1 MYKALLAVVVVA
13 FLAIPASLGAQSESD
28 LEADIRAA
36 MSDSSKVLVIVDSED
51 LWAVFPVTGISEV
64 AGNKVTVKAGTFVI
78 ADCQSAGSPK
88 KQADK
93 LLAKWKS
100 RKGENYIVAS
110 SGGMQMITFFF
121 GELKEVRTF
130 EVKKVVLKG

>member
-1 MYKALLAVVVVA
+1 MYKALLTVVVA
-13 FLAIPASLGAQSESD
+13 TVLVIPAFPGAQSGSD

-36 MSDSSKVLVIVDSED
+36 MSDPSKALVIVDTQD

-64 AGNKVTVKAGTFVI
+64 AGNKVTVKAGTFAI
-78 ADCQSAGSPK
+78 ADCQGFGSSK
-88 KQADK
+88 KQAES

-100 RKGENYIVAS
+100 RKGENYIVVS

-130 EVKKVVLKG
+130 EVKKIILKG

>member
-1 MYKALLAVVVVA
+1 MHKILLVAAVLALVV
-13 FLAIPASLGAQSESD
+13 IPAIQGAQNTGD
-28 LEADIRAA
+28 LETDIRAA
-36 MSDSSKVLVIVDSED
+36 MSDSSKALVIVDSDD

-78 ADCQSAGSPK
+78 ADCQSSGSPK
-88 KQADK
+88 KQAEK

-130 EVKKVVLKG
+130 EVKKVISKG